1 MPIFRDRALE
11 VAPGLMDTV
20 VVGEMQAMFD
30 ALGDAFLSAVDGEVV
45 MVATLSNA
53 CPVATG

>member
-1 MPIFRDRALE
+1 
-11 VAPGLMDTV
+11 MDTV
-20 VVGEMQAMFD
+20 VVGDMQVVFD
-30 ALGDAFLSAVDGEVV
+30 ALREAFLSAVDGEVV